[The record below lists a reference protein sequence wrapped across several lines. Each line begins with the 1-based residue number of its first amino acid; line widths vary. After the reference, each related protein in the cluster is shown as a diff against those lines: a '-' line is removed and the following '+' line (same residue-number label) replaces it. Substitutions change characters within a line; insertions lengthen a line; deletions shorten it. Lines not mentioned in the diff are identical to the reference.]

1 MGTVDGGAAG
11 EAARW
16 LAVGQGIFFGATG
29 LWPIVHLPSFEA
41 VTGPKLEGWL
51 VKTVGAVITVAGAS
65 LVTAGV
71 RRAVGAQTA
80 VLGAGSSAALAAV
93 DLWYAG
99 RRRRIHPVYLLDAGV
114 ELALVGAWAAALRWR
129 RRAPAEALPVAATG

>member
-1 MGTVDGGAAG
+1 MDTVGGGAAG

-16 LAVGQGIFFGATG
+16 LAVGQGIFFGVAG

-51 VKTVGAVITVAGAS
+51 VKTVGAMIAVAGAS

-71 RRAVGAQTA
+71 RRAVDAQTA

-93 DLWYAG
+93 LWYAG
-99 RRRRIHPVYLLDAGV
+99 RRRRIHPVYLLDAAV